1 MSMNHTS
8 TMAMILSDQRRQE
21 RYRLLRQP
29 DSPLYVRTPMTRTA
43 AMAVKDV
50 SSGGVSVYLER
61 ELPVSSRVSIEFTA
75 PALQLEVQGL
85 VAWCR
90 PRHEADTDARHELNA
105 FVLGIELFSPM
116 MLLSAFRDALPV
128 HALVMD
134 GL

>member
-1 MSMNHTS
+1 MLMNHTS
-8 TMAMILSDQRRQE
+8 TTAMTLSDQRRQE

-29 DSPLYVRTPMTRTA
+29 DSPLYVRTPTLRTA

-50 SSGGVSVYLER
+50 SRGGVSVYLER
-61 ELPVSSRVSIEFTA
+61 DFPTSSRVSIEFTA
-75 PALQLEVQGL
+75 PAIQLEVQGL

-90 PRHEADTDARHELNA
+90 PRQESDTDARHEIHA

-128 HALVMD
+128 QALVMD